1 MEKSR
6 NEVFDE
12 MLWDLIKELMACE
25 LGELEQIRV
34 DWMEE
39 LMRLGIGQAVI
50 DLCSKLVDLVIKTK
64 MKERRRTA

>member
-12 MLWDLIKELMACE
+12 MLWDLIKELMECG
-25 LGELEQIRV
+25 LRDLEQIRV

-50 DLCSKLVDLVIKTK
+50 DLCSKLVDLVIEIKTR
-64 MKERRRTA
+64 KEKEIA